1 MKCPSCFAW
10 LPSAPSHALCTGTCP
25 PADNVEAEAVRGYT
39 VRTKPVFE
47 VSQGLTSWA
56 CPTCSGQ
63 TTQEACGYCGYP
75 VPANWREAK
84 VTCVAMAGAR
94 ATGKSLLLGVAKEQ
108 LDLWVSRHHRSKLK
122 GIGDTE
128 RHFIRQYT
136 EPLYEHRRLLEA
148 TTGLVDVESV
158 TRNPMMF
165 QFQERHPATGASRT
179 RILVLRDVAGEDLE
193 ALGGADRGLTFFSRA
208 DGVIALVDPLT
219 VSQIRA
225 ILADFIPPGARVG
238 GDGTD
243 VLQHVL
249 GLMTDHAP
257 GRRTQIPLAVTLS
270 KVDVLQKLREVE
282 GTKWSQIMNRSGSPL
297 QRDPSMRNREF
308 NTQDGD
314 LLHEEVSGLL
324 ELLNA
329 GQLRAMVDDVAD
341 RFRFFAVSAL
351 GDSPSGMFL
360 HSNGIAPFRVIDPFI
375 WILEETAR

>member
-1 MKCPSCFAW
+1 MKCPNCFAW
-10 LPSAPSHALCTGTCP
+10 LPKAPSHALCTGTCA
-25 PADNVEAEAVRGYT
+25 PADNAMAESVRGYT
-39 VRTKPVFE
+39 VRTKPVFD
-47 VSQGLTSWA
+47 VPPGSTSWT
-56 CPTCSGQ
+56 CPTCSKP
-63 TTQEACGYCGYP
+63 TLQEACGYCSYP

-94 ATGKSLLLGVAKEQ
+94 ATGKSLMLGVAKEQ
-108 LDLWVSRHHRSKLK
+108 LDMWVSRHHRSKLK

-128 RHFIRQYT
+128 RLFTRQYT
-136 EPLYEHRRLLEA
+136 EPLYKHRRLLEA

-165 QFQERHPATGASRT
+165 QFQERHPTSNGTRT

-208 DGVIALVDPLT
+208 DGVITLIDPLT
-219 VSQIRA
+219 VPQIRA
-225 ILADFIPPGARVG
+225 ILADLIPPGARVG

-257 GRRTQIPLAVTLS
+257 GRRTPIPLAVTLS
-270 KVDVLQKLREVE
+270 KVDVLQRLRAVE
-282 GTKWSQIMNRSGSPL
+282 GTKWSPIMNRAGSPL
-297 QRDPSMRNREF
+297 QRDPSMRSREF
-308 NTQDGD
+308 NAEDGD

-324 ELLNA
+324 EMLNA

-341 RFRFFAVSAL
+341 QFRFFAVSGA
-351 GDSPSGMFL
+351 G
-360 HSNGIAPFRVIDPFI
+360 
-375 WILEETAR
+375 